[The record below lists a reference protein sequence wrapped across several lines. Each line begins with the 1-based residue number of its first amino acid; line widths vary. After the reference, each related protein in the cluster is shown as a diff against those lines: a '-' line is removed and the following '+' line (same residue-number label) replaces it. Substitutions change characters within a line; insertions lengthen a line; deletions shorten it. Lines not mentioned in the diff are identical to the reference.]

1 MEYICKYCN
10 KIFASRTSLWNHQH
24 RDPSTSICSYH
35 MEEEKKRGRGRPPAN
50 GNKKK
55 KLKKLILE
63 NPTTV
68 PPPPRS
74 PTTSDYDVASESDVS
89 VSDVEQDVFRKP
101 NRQYT
106 PVEPKDRKRVKVKE
120 RMPEWMFESF
130 EKAKEMISDGASD
143 KHIRTALKYDRCF
156 KRDPNDL
163 RKSFKSWYEKIV
175 EPLIESKEQI
185 EEIKKTME
193 LEKQKELH
201 KILNVEKG
209 KSVAKLEEDKAEL
222 EKELLIVNYGL
233 KLRAIHPSMKSIK
246 LMESVIPE
254 SKLDDDIGVNVEVSN
269 SQYEPD
275 LVLSSDEKE
284 ENEEKEDEKKVGWGI
299 L

>member
-24 RDPSTSICSYH
+24 RNPSTSICSYR
-35 MEEEKKRGRGRPPAN
+35 MEEEKKRGRGRPPTKDV
-50 GNKKK
+50 KKK

-68 PPPPRS
+68 PPP

-106 PVEPKDRKRVKVKE
+106 PVEPKDRKRVKVSE

-156 KRDPNDL
+156 KKDPNDL
-163 RKSFKSWYEKIV
+163 RKSFKYWYEKIV
-175 EPLIESKEQI
+175 EPLIASKEQI
-185 EEIKKTME
+185 EEIKKTM
-193 LEKQKELH
+193 
-201 KILNVEKG
+201 VKG
-209 KSVAKLEEDKAEL
+209 
-222 EKELLIVNYGL
+222 N
-233 KLRAIHPSMKSIK
+233 
-246 LMESVIPE
+246 
-254 SKLDDDIGVNVEVSN
+254 N
-269 SQYEPD
+269 SFE
-275 LVLSSDEKE
+275 
-284 ENEEKEDEKKVGWGI
+284 
-299 L
+299 

>member
-1 MEYICKYCN
+1 MEYNCKYCN

-24 RDPSTSICSYH
+24 KDPTTFVCSNL
-35 MEEEKKRGRGRPPAN
+35 MEQEKKRKPGRPKGNN
-50 GNKKK
+50 GANKKIR
-55 KLKKLILE
+55 LIVQE
-63 NPTTV
+63 KSPS
-68 PPPPRS
+68 PPPPPPPPPNEYYVES
-74 PTTSDYDVASESDVS
+74 ENESDFETMVNN
-89 VSDVEQDVFRKP
+89 DAFENPKHK
-101 NRQYT
+101 YT
-106 PVEPKDRKRVKVKE
+106 PVEPKDRKKVSVKE

-130 EKAKEMISDGASD
+130 EKAKEMIGDGASD

-156 KRDPNDL
+156 KKDPNDL

-175 EPLIESKEQI
+175 DPLVVFREQI
-185 EEIKKTME
+185 EEIKKTMNP
-193 LEKQKELH
+193 EKQKELH
-201 KILNVEKG
+201 NILNVEKG

-222 EKELLIVNYGL
+222 ERELLIVNYGL
-233 KLRAIHPSMKSIK
+233 KLREIHPSMKSIK

-254 SKLDDDIGVNVEVSN
+254 SKLDDGVGVNVEVTN

-284 ENEEKEDEKKVGWGI
+284 ENEEKEDEKKAGWGI